1 MEKSLAEYVDTSLD
15 RIIDITPGMRQ
26 ILDYLYEVW
35 NARDIT
41 VEDFKVQNG
50 LPMESGIYTI
60 YEYMFDYA
68 FNLDEDKA
76 ATLGMRK

>member
-41 VEDFKVQNG
+41 VEEFKEQNG
-50 LPMESGIYTI
+50 LSMDSGIYSI
-60 YEYMFDYA
+60 YECMFDYA
-68 FNLDEDKA
+68 FNLDEEKA
-76 ATLGMRK
+76 QAIGMRK

>member
-1 MEKSLAEYVDTSLD
+1 MGMSLAEYVDTSLD
-15 RIIDITPGMRQ
+15 RIIDVTPGMRQ

-41 VEDFKVQNG
+41 VKEFKEQNG
-50 LPMESGIYTI
+50 LSEDAGIYTI

-68 FNLDEDKA
+68 LDKDVDKA
-76 ATLGMRK
+76 EALGMRK